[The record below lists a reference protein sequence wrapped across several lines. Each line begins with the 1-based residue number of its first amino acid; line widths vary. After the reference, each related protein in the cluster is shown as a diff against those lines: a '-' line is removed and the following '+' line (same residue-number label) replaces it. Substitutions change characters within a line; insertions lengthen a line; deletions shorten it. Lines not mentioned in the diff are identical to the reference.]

1 MVVGIVHALHVE
13 NVHGV
18 HKVFTN
24 LKLLDL
30 VHDAFPSTGTIMCD
44 VHTLR
49 SGQDIVMPDPHKRIH
64 HAFTASST
72 LCELI
77 FFGHGWSQIATQR
90 RCPGSQS
97 TRTHRTRITLGT
109 YMPMCGPNCDRALV
123 TVIRRIRPLIARI
136 RGEPHTHHAA
146 SPEVPSR
153 PTYPP
158 LSNGVPLKPERA
170 LRCRT
175 HICIRAHL

>member
-109 YMPMCGPNCDRALV
+109 YLPMCGPNCYRALV

-136 RGEPHTHHAA
+136 RGEPHTMQHRQKFQVVLLIHPYCTV
-146 SPEVPSR
+146 SHI
-153 PTYPP
+153 
-158 LSNGVPLKPERA
+158 NPERA

-175 HICIRAHL
+175 HICIRAQL